1 MTNMSIYI
9 IMGSI
14 TQRKNKMPQLNTESP
29 TYIKDTMTRIS
40 LALGYDGESNQQCW
54 DWMYAVADRYG
65 WDGIDERMDVFLK
78 YHENTGYL
86 ACSKEFKKN

>member
-1 MTNMSIYI
+1 MT
-9 IMGSI
+9 
-14 TQRKNKMPQLNTESP
+14 QLNTESP

-54 DWMYAVADRYG
+54 DWMYAVANRYG
-65 WDGIDERMDVFLK
+65 WDGIDERMDAFLK

-86 ACSKEFKKN
+86 ACSKNFRKNK

>member
-1 MTNMSIYI
+1 MT
-9 IMGSI
+9 
-14 TQRKNKMPQLNTESP
+14 QLNTESP

-86 ACSKEFKKN
+86 IMSKEFRKK

>member
-1 MTNMSIYI
+1 MKDIQTTFF
-9 IMGSI
+9 GE
-14 TQRKNKMPQLNTESP
+14 NKMSQLNTESP

-54 DWMYAVADRYG
+54 DWMHALSDRYG
-65 WDGIDERMDVFLK
+65 WEGIDERMDVFLK

-86 ACSKEFKKN
+86 AMSKEFRKK